1 MADKDP
7 KQTDAENKSLKEQI
21 ELLKFRNK
29 LQEESFDVSSSAVDS
44 LKEVLG
50 IQSRSSTFE
59 KATLNVNKEINKSIL
74 NQKTGLSDINT
85 IQKQIQKNEDLVN
98 KSKLIE
104 QSLLSSIGNK
114 LSKGAKIVESRIK
127 KQAEQN
133 TQLNEYNKRIEEGA
147 SIDVASYNQLKQKI
161 ALNEETISQEF
172 GKLSSLEQQL
182 LITKQSTK
190 ALEKQQ
196 EVRAAE
202 KGIQKE
208 LKSQLGLTGAI
219 AAGIGSIPGLG
230 NAAKDALEEVTE
242 ELNKQVEATG
252 ELPSRWKTFGMLVGK
267 TLSSLG
273 KGLTDPLFIV
283 TTLVGIF
290 KDLDQ
295 SAGDYAKSM
304 NMSYSDALKSRKEFT
319 SMAVSSGDMALNA
332 KNLMETQTSIGAQ
345 LGTNAKLNDADLKTF
360 TKLREQAGY
369 TNEELMG
376 IQQLSLVNGKSL
388 EQNTSEILGG
398 AKAYASRNKLVVN
411 EKQVLKDVSKASAAL
426 KLSLGG
432 STKAI
437 AEAVVQAKQFGL
449 TLEQTEKMSSSLL
462 SFEQSIEDELSAE
475 LLTGKDLN
483 LERARGL
490 ALNGKTAE
498 AAAEIAAQVG
508 SSAEFGK
515 MNVIQQEAIAKAVGM
530 ERNELAQSLI
540 DKEALAKIGFKDAE
554 AAKAKYDELRKT
566 MTAQEAAAKLGDDEL
581 AKQYEQQSNAE
592 KFAQAMEHVKEIF
605 VSIVDGPLG
614 QILTVISSIL
624 SNTTA
629 LYTIL
634 GGLGGL
640 MISKLLPSFSK
651 LGVLMRFA
659 KMQGI
664 GSAILSII
672 KGAWES
678 LGGLPVVGPVL
689 AGAAIVGG
697 IALVNSYAD
706 DMVSP
711 APGGAGYGKRTLL
724 GPEGAIQLNDKDTVI
739 AGTNLF
745 GNDVKSEPGKST
757 QMGNQ
762 GEIKIKSGG
771 GDMSAVIAAINNLA
785 SRPINVKTSVQL
797 NGKELATIQ
806 GEYPNEAGDA
816 NGKVAYKIA

>member
-7 KQTDAENKSLKEQI
+7 KQTEAENKSLKEQI

-50 IQSRSSTFE
+50 IQSKSSTFE
-59 KATLNVNKEINKSIL
+59 KATLSVNKEINRSIRD
-74 NQKTGLSDINT
+74 QKTGLSDVNT
-85 IQKQIQKNEDLVN
+85 IQKQIQKNENLVN
-98 KSKLIE
+98 KGKLIE
-104 QSLLSSIGNK
+104 QSLLSSIGGE
-114 LSKGAKIVESRIK
+114 LSKNAETIENQIK
-127 KQAEQN
+127 NLSEQN
-133 TQLNEYNKRIEEGA
+133 IQLNEYNKRIEEGA
-147 SIDVASYNQLKQKI
+147 SIDVASYDQLKQEI

-182 LITKQSTK
+182 LITKQNTK
-190 ALEKQQ
+190 ELKKQQ

-252 ELPSRWKTFGMLVGK
+252 ELPSRWKTFGMLATK
-267 TLSSLG
+267 TVSSLG

-283 TTLVGIF
+283 TSLVGIF

-304 NMSYSDALKSRKEFT
+304 NMSYSDALKSRREFT

-332 KNLMETQTSIGAQ
+332 KGLMETQTAIGAQ

-360 TKLREQAGY
+360 TKLRVQAGY

-432 STKAI
+432 STTAI

-592 KFAQAMEHVKEIF
+592 KFAQAMERVKEIF
-605 VSIVDGPLG
+605 VSIVDGPMSL
-614 QILTVISSIL
+614 ILEGLSTMLSSSKVIYTITGLIAGIYAGKMIGGIVQTIGKIIAMTAANTANAAAATAGATAVSFGSIIPV
-624 SNTTA
+624 
-629 LYTIL
+629 IL
-634 GGLGGL
+634 GGVGAVIGL
-640 MISKLLPSFSK
+640 I
-651 LGVLMRFA
+651 A
-659 KMQGI
+659 
-664 GSAILSII
+664 
-672 KGAWES
+672 S
-678 LGGLPVVGPVL
+678 LT
-689 AGAAIVGG
+689 
-697 IALVNSYAD
+697 AD

-724 GPEGAIQLNDKDTVI
+724 GPEGAIQLNDKDTII

-745 GNDVKSEPGKST
+745 GNDVKSEPGKSP

-797 NGKELATIQ
+797 DGKELATMQ
-806 GEYPNEAGDA
+806 GKYPNEAGDA
-816 NGKVAYKIA
+816 NGQVAYKIA

>member
-7 KQTDAENKSLKEQI
+7 KQTEAENKSLKEQI

-29 LQEESFDVSSSAVDS
+29 LQEESFDISSSAVDS

-74 NQKTGLSDINT
+74 NQKTGLSDVNT

-114 LSKGAKIVESRIK
+114 LSKGAKIVEGRIK

-147 SIDVASYNQLKQKI
+147 SIDVASYNQLKEKI

-190 ALEKQQ
+190 ELEKQQ
-196 EVRAAE
+196 GVRKAE
-202 KGIQKE
+202 KDIQKE

-252 ELPSRWKTFGMLVGK
+252 ELPSRWKTFGMLATK
-267 TLSSLG
+267 TVSSLG

-283 TTLVGIF
+283 TSLVGIF

-304 NMSYSDALKSRKEFT
+304 NMSYSDALKARNEFT

-332 KNLMETQTSIGAQ
+332 KVLMETQTAIGAQ

-360 TKLREQAGY
+360 TKLRVQAGY

-592 KFAQAMEHVKEIF
+592 KFAQAMERVKEIF
-605 VSIVDGPLG
+605 VSIVDGPMKLILEGLSTMLSSSKVIYTITGLIAGIYAGKMIGGIVQTIGKIIAMTAANTANAAAATAGATAVSLG
-614 QILTVISSIL
+614 SIIPV
-624 SNTTA
+624 
-629 LYTIL
+629 IL
-634 GGLGGL
+634 GGVGAVIGL
-640 MISKLLPSFSK
+640 I
-651 LGVLMRFA
+651 A
-659 KMQGI
+659 
-664 GSAILSII
+664 
-672 KGAWES
+672 S
-678 LGGLPVVGPVL
+678 LT
-689 AGAAIVGG
+689 
-697 IALVNSYAD
+697 AD
-706 DMVSP
+706 DLMS
-711 APGGAGYGKRTLL
+711 APQGYGKRTLL

-757 QMGNQ
+757 QMSNQ

-771 GDMSAVIAAINNLA
+771 SDMSAVIAAINNLA

-797 NGKELATIQ
+797 DGKELATMQ
-806 GEYPNEAGDA
+806 GKYPNEAGDA
-816 NGKVAYKIA
+816 NGQVAYKIA

>member
-50 IQSRSSTFE
+50 IQSKSSTFE
-59 KATLNVNKEINKSIL
+59 KATLSVNKEINRSIRD
-74 NQKTGLSDINT
+74 QKTGLSDVNT
-85 IQKQIQKNEDLVN
+85 IQKQIQKNENLVN
-98 KSKLIE
+98 KGKLIE
-104 QSLLSSIGNK
+104 QSLLSSIGGE
-114 LSKGAKIVESRIK
+114 LSKNAETIENQIK
-127 KQAEQN
+127 NLSEQN
-133 TQLNEYNKRIEEGA
+133 IQLNEYNKRIEEGA
-147 SIDVASYNQLKQKI
+147 SIDVASYDQLKQEI

-172 GKLSSLEQQL
+172 SKLSSLEQQL
-182 LITKQSTK
+182 LITKQNTK
-190 ALEKQQ
+190 ELKKQQ

-252 ELPSRWKTFGMLVGK
+252 ELPSRWKTFGMLATK
-267 TLSSLG
+267 TVSSLG

-283 TTLVGIF
+283 TSLVGIF

-304 NMSYSDALKSRKEFT
+304 NMSYSDALKARNEFT

-332 KNLMETQTSIGAQ
+332 KVLMETQTAIGAQ

-360 TKLREQAGY
+360 TKLRVQAGY

-592 KFAQAMEHVKEIF
+592 KFAQAMERVKEIF
-605 VSIVDGPLG
+605 VSIVDGPMKL
-614 QILTVISSIL
+614 ILEGLSTMLSSSKVIYTITGLIAGIYAGKMIGGIVQTIGKIIAMAAANTANAAAATAGATAISFGSIIPV
-624 SNTTA
+624 
-629 LYTIL
+629 IL
-634 GGLGGL
+634 GG
-640 MISKLLPSFSK
+640 
-651 LGVLMRFA
+651 V
-659 KMQGI
+659 
-664 GSAILSII
+664 
-672 KGAWES
+672 GA
-678 LGGLPVVGPVL
+678 VVGL
-689 AGAAIVGG
+689 
-697 IALVNSYAD
+697 IASLTAD
-706 DMVSP
+706 DLMS
-711 APGGAGYGKRTLL
+711 APQGYGKRTLL

-739 AGTNLF
+739 AGKNLI

-757 QMGNQ
+757 QMGSK
-762 GEIKIKSGG
+762 GEIKVKSEG

-797 NGKELATIQ
+797 DGKELATMQ
-806 GEYPNEAGDA
+806 GKYPNEAGDA
-816 NGKVAYKIA
+816 NGQVAYKIA